1 MVSRRAATW
10 PCLSIVALAR
20 RREKADFQN
29 RSWPIMAQ
37 QTFDCGDRAARRE
50 RRIRLAELAASADN
64 LGCRAQAAVKEAVK
78 EAAKEPE

>member
-1 MVSRRAATW
+1 
-10 PCLSIVALAR
+10 
-20 RREKADFQN
+20 
-29 RSWPIMAQ
+29 MAQ